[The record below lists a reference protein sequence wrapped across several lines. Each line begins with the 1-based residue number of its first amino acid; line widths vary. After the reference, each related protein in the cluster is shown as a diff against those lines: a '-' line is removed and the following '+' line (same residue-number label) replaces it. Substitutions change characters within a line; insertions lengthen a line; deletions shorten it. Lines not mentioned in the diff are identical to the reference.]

1 MRFENIINHINV
13 IQRRHYRLKISLAPY
28 TTPAQASEIRIQR
41 SVDSP
46 TAYKRLIS
54 ITLSLKTYGASEQF
68 MNGFSLVKNQG
79 QFLSDKDL
87 LEFQALC
94 TFIVH
99 KVQIYHKN
107 MYSQKDNIV
116 VTHIRL
122 ANTKSNCQ
130 LSH

>member
-1 MRFENIINHINV
+1 
-13 IQRRHYRLKISLAPY
+13 
-28 TTPAQASEIRIQR
+28 
-41 SVDSP
+41 
-46 TAYKRLIS
+46 
-54 ITLSLKTYGASEQF
+54 

-94 TFIVH
+94 TFILY

-116 VTHIRL
+116 VTHM
-122 ANTKSNCQ
+122 S
-130 LSH
+130 